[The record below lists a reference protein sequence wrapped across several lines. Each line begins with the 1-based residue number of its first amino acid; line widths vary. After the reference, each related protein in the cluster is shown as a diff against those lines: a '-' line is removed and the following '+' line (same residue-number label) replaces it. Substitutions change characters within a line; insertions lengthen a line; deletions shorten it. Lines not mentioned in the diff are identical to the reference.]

1 MFMLDTNV
9 VSEFSKL
16 RPSPKVMDWINGQD
30 RRKLFISAIVKT
42 EIEYGVFCMP
52 DGKKKQAID
61 AAVKQALSLF
71 KNRCLPF
78 DEKSSAHCAAIRVA
92 RKNIGRRIETPD
104 AMIAAIARQHGFSIV
119 TRNAADFAGID
130 NLTVVNPWQ
139 SAAKI

>member
-9 VSEFSKL
+9 VSELSKP

-42 EIEYGVFCMP
+42 EIEYGVFLMP
-52 DGKKKQAID
+52 DGKNKQTRD
-61 AAVKQALSLF
+61 AATKNVLSFF

-78 DEKSSAHCAAIRVA
+78 DEESSAHCAAIRVA
-92 RKNIGRRIETPD
+92 RERGGRRIETTD

-119 TRNAADFAGID
+119 TRDAADFAGID
-130 NLTVVNPWQ
+130 NLTVVNPWR
-139 SAAKI
+139 

>member
-9 VSEFSKL
+9 VSEFSKS

-61 AAVKQALSLF
+61 AAMKQALSLF

-92 RKNIGRRIETPD
+92 RENIGRRIETPD

-119 TRNAADFAGID
+119 TGDVAFAGID